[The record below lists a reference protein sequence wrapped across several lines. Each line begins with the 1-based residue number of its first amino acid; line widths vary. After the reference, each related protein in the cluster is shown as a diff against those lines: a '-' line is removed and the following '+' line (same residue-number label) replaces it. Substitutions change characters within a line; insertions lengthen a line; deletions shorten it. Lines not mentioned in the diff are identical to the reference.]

1 MNKQDVVY
9 PYNGI
14 QFSNIKE
21 QTTDACYNMDE
32 SQNIIQKTTYFT
44 IPFIR
49 KVPKGHIYRDSKQ
62 ISGCLELR
70 GA

>member
-9 PYNGI
+9 PYNRI
-14 QFSNIKE
+14 QSSNIKE

-44 IPFIR
+44 
-49 KVPKGHIYRDSKQ
+49 VPANRLVAAWS
-62 ISGCLELR
+62 
-70 GA
+70 